1 MMKELKWAI
10 IGPGS
15 IASEFADT
23 VRAAGGKI
31 YAVASRNLERA
42 KAFADAHH
50 IERAYGD
57 YDEMLE
63 DPNIDII
70 YLSTPHSNHYDYLVK
85 SLKNGKHVLC
95 EKAITVSSKQLDP
108 VIRLAEEKQ
117 LVVAEAM
124 TLYHMPLYRKLKEMV
139 SSGKI
144 GELKMVQ
151 VSFGSLKP
159 YDTRSRFFNMDLAGG
174 ALLDIGTYA
183 LSFARFF
190 LSSQP
195 DEVLTTVKTFETGV
209 DESSGIILKN
219 SDDQMA
225 VVTLTMRAKLPKR
238 GIITGDK
245 AYITVDNFPRADQ
258 ATLTYPDG
266 TTETIDA
273 GDTAKAMAYE
283 YEDMNA
289 AVLGERSEDTLSLT
303 SDVISIMTHVRN
315 QWGIRYPFE

>member
-1 MMKELKWAI
+1 MKEFKWAI

-23 VRAAGGKI
+23 VHAAGRKI
-31 YAVASRNLERA
+31 YAVGSRNLERA

-50 IERAYGD
+50 IEKAYGD
-57 YDEMLE
+57 YDEMLK

-95 EKAITVSSKQLDP
+95 EKAITVSSEQLDP
-108 VIRLAEEKQ
+108 VIRLAKEKH

-124 TLYHMPLYRKLKEMV
+124 TIYHMPLYRKLKEMV
-139 SSGKI
+139 ASGKI

-159 YDTRSRFFNMDLAGG
+159 YDTKSRFFNMNLAGG

-225 VVTLTMRAKLPKR
+225 VVALTMRAKLPKR

-258 ATLTYPDG
+258 ATLAYPDG
-266 TTETIDA
+266 TTETVDA
-273 GDTAKAMAYE
+273 GETAKAMAYE